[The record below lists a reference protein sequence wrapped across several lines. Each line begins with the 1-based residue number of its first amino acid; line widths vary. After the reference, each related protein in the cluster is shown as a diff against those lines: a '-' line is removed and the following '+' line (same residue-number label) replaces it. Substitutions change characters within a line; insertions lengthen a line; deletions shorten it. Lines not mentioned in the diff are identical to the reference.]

1 MASQTESRKNLKDI
15 MYSENN
21 IIVGLTKKKRM
32 FILHNLE
39 IQIWMFNSA
48 SASSQIFINTFKQ
61 PLLAWFRVSETQILY
76 IKSGVYNQ

>member
-1 MASQTESRKNLKDI
+1 MASETESRKNLKDI

-21 IIVGLTKKKRM
+21 IIVGLTKKKKRM

-48 SASSQIFINTFKQ
+48 SASSQILTPSKNH
-61 PLLAWFRVSETQILY
+61 Y
-76 IKSGVYNQ
+76 

>member
-48 SASSQIFINTFKQ
+48 SASSQILINTFKQ
-61 PLLAWFRVSETQILY
+61 PLLAWSRVSETQILY
-76 IKSGVYNQ
+76 IKSDVYNQ